1 MPLDAHRRL
10 LELLQSLVALLLHE
24 KSDDSHLPALTEFV
38 RISIEVCF
46 DGEYHF
52 SEFCRAVADFAL
64 TQAETWPQRE
74 AITWRNTASIL
85 RSAAL
90 EAETEGRELP

>member
-10 LELLQSLVALLLHE
+10 LELLQSLVTLLLQE
-24 KSDDSHLPALTEFV
+24 KSEDSRRPALTEFI

-52 SEFCRAVADFAL
+52 SEFCQAVADFAL

-74 AITWRNTASIL
+74 ATTWRNTALIL
-85 RSAAL
+85 QTAVQ